1 MASESSN
8 YLVKVIDAAGKKK
21 EAENKF
27 RTEVA
32 KARIQSALRRQE
44 RKAAIRENAGVRA
57 QQDLVTNPQRYT
69 PEQAYLR
76 RRFLEQNPL
85 AAMSVPEEGQEMK
98 GVTYPSE
105 EVVKQKD
112 GTFAVSPLAPERQ
125 TQLLSTLVQ
134 KMVAQGK
141 KPHPAIMK
149 LLQTKM
155 SSPADANYDPMTGKP
170 APGSKAQIEGVSQN
184 QKEIDDIQSRLN
196 FLQREL
202 VNRMSSKDKKE
213 KVSREM
219 DQLSASVRKLL
230 GYEIPQAEP
239 PKKSFWES
247 LFQGG
252 KPPAQTFTAEEED
265 VIAENMKH
273 HNKTREEIVS
283 ALSKRGLIGG
293 KK

>member
-85 AAMSVPEEGQEMK
+85 AAMSVPEEGQEMN

-155 SSPADANYDPMTGKP
+155 SASPDAGYDPATGMTV
-170 APGSKAQIEGVSQN
+170 PGSKARAAETEEKR
-184 QKEIDDIQSRLN
+184 KEIDDVQSRLN
-196 FLQREL
+196 FLQRASMDYTTPKAQKAKIAAEIEVL
-202 VNRMSSKDKKE
+202 NE
-213 KVSREM
+213 KM
-219 DQLSASVRKLL
+219 KGLL
-230 GYEIPQAEP
+230 GYQQE
-239 PKKSFWES
+239 
-247 LFQGG
+247 GG
-252 KPPAQTFTAEEED
+252 FSQEEEA
-265 VIAENMKH
+265 VIAENMRH
-273 HNKTREEIVS
+273 YNKSREEIVA